1 MGSIEAALAALRS
14 QNHCNYSATAKEYGV
29 NRTTLS
35 RRHRGITGSMREQYD
50 SISILTKQREKTL
63 VEYINKLTNR
73 GFPPT
78 TSMVLNFAADIS
90 KHRPNRCWVTR
101 FVKRHSNEL
110 QSGFLSGFDLSR
122 KKADNYYQYSLFFE
136 QAYNP

>member
-1 MGSIEAALAALRS
+1 MGSIEAALTALKS
-14 QNHCNYSATAKEYGV
+14 QNPPNYNATAKEYGV

-35 RRHRGITGSMREQYD
+35 RRHRGITGSTRELHD
-50 SISILTKQREKTL
+50 SISILTKQQEKTL

-73 GFPPT
+73 GLPPT
-78 TSMVLNFAADIS
+78 TSMVLNFAADIG
-90 KHRPNRCWVTR
+90 KHRPNRCWVAR

-136 QAYNP
+136 QVCNP